1 MKTEEIKNEE
11 EKNSDPQNK
20 GKKVDFAND
29 VKDILEAQERE
40 GEEQQ
45 HDENDFQLKDEN
57 HQEEENE
64 KSENDEETNEEP
76 FNFRKKLLT
85 TEEHKTYGNR
95 LREDYVYDNEGEN
108 GIFEADPR
116 VVRIAGF
123 ELNKKVTT
131 KIKIINKSKFSER
144 IIILPP
150 TTPFFKIRYN
160 KRGQIAPGLSE
171 VIFLYFTPQN
181 YQYYTDNICINCPGG
196 KIIIPIHAFPK
207 MNVHVKEYVPKMIDL
222 GNITIETTEKKE
234 FAINNIIDIPFKF
247 QITPLNECEEISLT
261 PLIGEIKPFETQKF
275 NISITPKKYGIFRG
289 EYEFKVNEVDYQPHK
304 FEIFATCKSYDTNNL
319 IEEAQKISKEEM
331 LKKYSKNVLT
341 QNQDDQ
347 FNEENQMEDTTK
359 KEDEKVEEAKTE
371 NLDPEMNNIIKDN
384 KLSNEDLET
393 KSIKTQI
400 LPIEKKSLDNFYDKD
415 VGELKQKQQEDLNES
430 NASELTRPESKMLS
444 RFKNFPSNKERE
456 YLNTYN
462 DIDGQIKAKEFKYI
476 RFIGKEPLTEE
487 QSNKIL
493 DDREK
498 DKNKLIDMECQ
509 MDKDRHQP
517 ELDKDKCEVDRD
529 QKFYQKPNFSTN
541 QNDNFFKARHYIKLF
556 LKAMTKII
564 YRKRADDRLNKLND
578 LLKKNNIKT
587 RNDFIHFCDQDWI
600 DYFSQDQQV
609 GNDESQFNFM
619 QMKFVPPSHLYREII
634 WLNNEIS
641 LNSLKQNVSHE
652 NNINLENFTE
662 YEPLERHDIEIVK
675 YESFNS
681 PGLTQFDINMGEK
694 PFRPSCQSENLI
706 RSERGDS
713 ELDPSK
719 NEDLYEIADCH
730 LKHLHSKPEDLI
742 FNNPSLRKYTQLPL
756 YNEVSLDYN
765 LQPRLI
771 KTAYSPISDY
781 QRILYSIINYNYE
794 EADNI
799 NIKLIESDPFFVDS
813 SMSLDNL
820 KKLKAPDEKDLIIK
834 SGAHV
839 DEDNYIFEM
848 IKDDD
853 KAILDMIEKDD
864 DKVKNMRDLNKNGT
878 YDIRKDKK
886 IKYENMMMAHKKKWM
901 SLVPTFFE
909 YMNSGIKHPNN
920 KLAP

>member
-11 EKNSDPQNK
+11 EKNSDVQNK
-20 GKKVDFAND
+20 NKKVDFTND

-40 GEEQQ
+40 GEEEQ
-45 HDENDFQLKDEN
+45 HNENDFQLNDEN
-57 HQEEENE
+57 HQEENE
-64 KSENDEETNEEP
+64 KSENEEESKEEP

-85 TEEHKTYGNR
+85 TEEHRTYGNR

-222 GNITIETTEKKE
+222 GNITIETTEKKD
-234 FAINNIIDIPFKF
+234 FVINNIIDIPFKF
-247 QITPLNECEEISLT
+247 QITPLNECEEITLN
-261 PLIGEIKPFETQKF
+261 PLMGEIKPFETQRF
-275 NISITPKKYGIFRG
+275 NISITPKKFGIYRG
-289 EYEFKVNEVDYQPHK
+289 EYEFKVNEVDYQPQK

-331 LKKYSKNVLT
+331 LKKYSKNVLP
-341 QNQDDQ
+341 QNQDEE
-347 FNEENQMEDTTK
+347 FNEENPMEDTNK

-371 NLDPEMNNIIKDN
+371 NLDPEMNDIIKTN

-400 LPIEKKSLDNFYDKD
+400 LPTEKKSLDNFYDKD
-415 VGELKQKQQEDLNES
+415 GGELKQKQQEDLNES

-456 YLNTYN
+456 YLNTFN

-476 RFIGKEPLTEE
+476 RFIGKVPLTEE
-487 QSNKIL
+487 QSQKIL

-509 MDKDRHQP
+509 MDKNRHEP
-517 ELDKDKCEVDRD
+517 ECDKEKCEVDRD

-578 LLKKNNIKT
+578 LIKKNNIKN
-587 RNDFIHFCDQDWI
+587 RDDFIHFCDQDWI
-600 DYFSQDQQV
+600 NYFSQDQQG

-619 QMKFVPPSHLYREII
+619 QMKFLPPSHLYRETI

-641 LNSLKQNVSHE
+641 LNSLKQKITHE
-652 NNINLENFTE
+652 NNINLEKFVE
-662 YEPLERHDIEIVK
+662 YEPLEKHDIEIVK

-713 ELDPSK
+713 ELNPSK
-719 NEDLYEIADCH
+719 YENLFEISDCH
-730 LKHLHSKPEDLI
+730 LKHIFSNPEDLI
-742 FNNPSLRKYTQLPL
+742 FQNPILKKYSPLPL
-756 YNEVSLDYN
+756 YNETSIDYN
-765 LQPRLI
+765 LQPRI
-771 KTAYSPISDY
+771 MKNAYLPLSS
-781 QRILYSIINYNYE
+781 YSNDIYMKINFNYE
-794 EADNI
+794 DSEKI
-799 NIKLIESDPFFVDS
+799 NNKLIESDPFFIDT
-813 SMSLDNL
+813 SMSLENM
-820 KKLKAPDEKDLIIK
+820 KKLKAPDEKDLIVKHGIN
-834 SGAHV
+834 V

-848 IKDDD
+848 EKDDD

-864 DKVKNMRDLNKNGT
+864 DKVKNMRELNKIST
-878 YDIRKDKK
+878 YDVRKDEK
-886 IKYENMMMAHKKKWM
+886 IKFEKKMEAIKKKWM
-901 SLVPTFFE
+901 SLVPTYFE
-909 YMNSGIKHPNN
+909 YINSGIKHPNN
-920 KLAP
+920 KLLP

>member
-20 GKKVDFAND
+20 GKKVDFVND

-462 DIDGQIKAKEFKYI
+462 DIDRQIKAKEFKYI
-476 RFIGKEPLTEE
+476 LFIGK
-487 QSNKIL
+487 
-493 DDREK
+493 
-498 DKNKLIDMECQ
+498 
-509 MDKDRHQP
+509 
-517 ELDKDKCEVDRD
+517 
-529 QKFYQKPNFSTN
+529 KP
-541 QNDNFFKARHYIKLF
+541 
-556 LKAMTKII
+556 
-564 YRKRADDRLNKLND
+564 
-578 LLKKNNIKT
+578 
-587 RNDFIHFCDQDWI
+587 
-600 DYFSQDQQV
+600 
-609 GNDESQFNFM
+609 
-619 QMKFVPPSHLYREII
+619 
-634 WLNNEIS
+634 
-641 LNSLKQNVSHE
+641 
-652 NNINLENFTE
+652 
-662 YEPLERHDIEIVK
+662 
-675 YESFNS
+675 
-681 PGLTQFDINMGEK
+681 
-694 PFRPSCQSENLI
+694 LI
-706 RSERGDS
+706 RR
-713 ELDPSK
+713 
-719 NEDLYEIADCH
+719 
-730 LKHLHSKPEDLI
+730 
-742 FNNPSLRKYTQLPL
+742 
-756 YNEVSLDYN
+756 
-765 LQPRLI
+765 
-771 KTAYSPISDY
+771 
-781 QRILYSIINYNYE
+781 
-794 EADNI
+794 
-799 NIKLIESDPFFVDS
+799 
-813 SMSLDNL
+813 
-820 KKLKAPDEKDLIIK
+820 IIK
-834 SGAHV
+834 YHS
-839 DEDNYIFEM
+839 FQ
-848 IKDDD
+848 
-853 KAILDMIEKDD
+853 
-864 DKVKNMRDLNKNGT
+864 DLN
-878 YDIRKDKK
+878 I
-886 IKYENMMMAHKKKWM
+886 
-901 SLVPTFFE
+901 
-909 YMNSGIKHPNN
+909 
-920 KLAP
+920 